1 MLEWIRI
8 RDDVTCEVYYKL
20 WDENVS
26 KYVAGINKVGSRFRV
41 QILDHAP
48 FHAKKLQ
55 IAKDAGE
62 HIYEQ
67 VCVGNNYATSKTA

>member
-20 WDENVS
+20 WDENIS
-26 KYVAGINKVGSRFRV
+26 KYVAQINEIDKRYRV

-48 FHAKKLQ
+48 FHAKRLK
-55 IAKDAGE
+55 IAKMAGE

-67 VCVGNNYATSKTA
+67 VGINT

>member
-20 WDENVS
+20 WDENLNEF
-26 KYVAGINKVGSRFRV
+26 VATINQVDRRYRV
-41 QILDHAP
+41 RILDHAP
-48 FHAKKLQ
+48 FHAARLQ
-55 IAKDAGE
+55 VAKEAGQ

-67 VCVGNNYATSKTA
+67 TFNTGL